1 MGFLRIHIRKQYSHI
16 DFYRMKRGP
25 IHYLFAL
32 CGKAILFF
40 LYEQYKEI
48 TYLLRFLDSVHG
60 GCQYCLVFP
69 MGTWESAIPGLVPS
83 FSAPYV
89 TFRSCETTLKT
100 RFICLR
106 SWNHLS
112 LLQRKVFVKGLQQPK
127 GLKWSS
133 LVFQSTYG
141 SRSQMLLYCQAPEAF
156 VQVVVESQAQFSN
169 CKNAPKMGGLNGRWP
184 FVYLRIGLLC
194 KVLINK
200 VARYRN
206 AELGVGGQGQRR
218 RRPSL
223 QFFRGIHFYI
233 NSYQLN

>member
-16 DFYRMKRGP
+16 DLYRMKRGP

-40 LYEQYKEI
+40 LHEQYKEI

-83 FSAPYV
+83 FSAPCV

-100 RFICLR
+100 RCICLR
-106 SWNHLS
+106 SWNHLA
-112 LLQRKVFVKGLQQPK
+112 LPQRNVLGTGLQEPK

-133 LVFQSTYG
+133 LVFQSLCG
-141 SRSQMLLYCQAPEAF
+141 SRSQMLLYCQAF
-156 VQVVVESQAQFSN
+156 VQVVVESQAHFSN

-184 FVYLRIGLLC
+184 FVYLRIGLLW

-200 VARYRN
+200 VVRYGN
-206 AELGVGGQGQRR
+206 TELGGGGEGQRR
-218 RRPSL
+218 GRPV
-223 QFFRGIHFYI
+223 F
-233 NSYQLN
+233 